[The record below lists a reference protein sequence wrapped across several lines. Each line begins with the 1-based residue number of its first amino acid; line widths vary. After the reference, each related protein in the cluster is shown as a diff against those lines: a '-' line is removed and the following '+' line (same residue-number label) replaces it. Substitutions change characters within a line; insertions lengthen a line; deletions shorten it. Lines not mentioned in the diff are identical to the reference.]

1 MFLRILLVNY
11 TKCLFGLILITCDI
25 TYHIPTVANQ
35 FHSSIELDYSMT
47 SIEST
52 HCQAAL
58 AVSGAW
64 KGSNTSTLYEQLGW
78 ESLTDRRWYRRLLQ
92 FYNIFHN
99 LTPFYLK
106 VLIPSPRRNL
116 YGQRRDNVLLGETYM
131 GSEEIMFS

>member
-1 MFLRILLVNY
+1 MFVRPHLDY
-11 TKCLFGLILITCDI
+11 CDI
-25 TYHIPTVANQ
+25 IYHIPTLANQ
-35 FHSSIELDYSMT
+35 FDSSIELSYSRT

-52 HCQAAL
+52 QYQAAL

-64 KGSNTSTLYEQLGW
+64 KDSNTSKLYEQLGW
-78 ESLTDRRWYRRLLQ
+78 ECLTDRRLYRRILQ
-92 FYNIFHN
+92 FYKIFNN

-106 VLIPSPRRNL
+106 VIIPSPRRNL